1 METTIKCNKKDDF
14 VVVLED
20 LENDDELITL
30 SKEIEK
36 TKLEDTIDLSK
47 CIENTLG
54 FSTNDSSN

>member
-14 VVVLED
+14 VVALED

-47 CIENTLG
+47 CIESTLG
-54 FSTNDSSN
+54 FSKNDSSN